1 MILAIFVIS
10 ANNIHPNLGRDVGG
24 STPTGN

>member
-10 ANNIHPNLGRDVGG
+10 VLRGLEDAFEGLLQLQKK
-24 STPTGN
+24 TG